1 MSLKPI
7 QPFGQ
12 LCIWTDTDA
21 DPQAEAD
28 FNAWYDREHMQE
40 RVGLPGFRHARRFLA
55 NDDGARRY
63 LALYLTDS
71 LDVFRSATYQQA
83 FTVQTDWSLRN
94 FARMTNTQRR
104 VGELALEAGAGEGG
118 QLALF
123 VLPAAAADST
133 RWHAQ
138 AEAGA
143 QTPGIHAVRMF
154 YTDPELS
161 APLATAGQTPARAAA
176 DAIVLIEGSDAAAT
190 RALATKLAAE
200 AGATTDDV
208 RTFTQLWRLAA

>member
-1 MSLKPI
+1 MSLTPNRR
-7 QPFGQ
+7 FGQ

-55 NDDGARRY
+55 NDGGARRY

-71 LDVFRSATYQQA
+71 LDVFHSATYQQA

-123 VLPAAAADST
+123 VLPADAVDST

-143 QTPGIHAVRMF
+143 QRPGIHAVRMF
-154 YTDPELS
+154 HTDPRLS
-161 APLATAGQTPARAAA
+161 APLTTAGQAPARVAA
-176 DAIVLIEGSDAAAT
+176 DAIVLIEGSDTIAT
-190 RALATKLAAE
+190 RALAAALAAE
-200 AGATTDDV
+200 TGAMADDV
-208 RTFTQLWRLAA
+208 RTFSLLWRLGA